1 MSKAEAKHEIAYQ
14 ELNALLQKLADEH
27 NLSAVE
33 LLATA
38 CNLVGKMIAM
48 QDQRTMSRDRA
59 MRIVAVNIEIG
70 NAQCIA
76 ELKNKTAGSA

>member
-27 NLSAVE
+27 NVTAVE
-33 LLATA
+33 LLAIA
-38 CNLVGKMIAM
+38 CNMVGKLIAM

-59 MRIVAVNIEIG
+59 MRILAVNVEVG
-70 NAQCIA
+70 NRQVID
-76 ELKNKTAGSA
+76 ELRNKTAGSA